1 MPVIIV
7 VIVISIV
14 TVGLHVSHPVSV
26 IMVYSDCN
34 GTGTGKDGS
43 LYIMPNLHTAPYVG
57 PGPVPIL

>member
-1 MPVIIV
+1 MPVTIV

-14 TVGLHVSHPVSV
+14 TVGLHVFHPVSV

-34 GTGTGKDGS
+34 GTGKDGS

-57 PGPVPIL
+57 PGPVPLL